1 MRKMHDV
8 YLLKKNGNNLS
19 VTQFKIKTVIC
30 NVSCLTITIYKLIYL
45 FTNMAKKEWDFECP
59 QFVDFE
65 RELDSSGKDDVFFGM
80 YIFTI
85 SLFFKMMLCAY
96 FDQVLKFN
104 C

>member
-1 MRKMHDV
+1 MLD
-8 YLLKKNGNNLS
+8 
-19 VTQFKIKTVIC
+19 
-30 NVSCLTITIYKLIYL
+30 YKLIYL

-85 SLFFKMMLCAY
+85 SLFFKIILCVFKMLCAY
-96 FDQVLKFN
+96 FDQVVKFN